1 MLFLDLSQKRDIF
14 LVSGKEMD
22 ILEHIA
28 SVTLF
33 QALSKEHHKD
43 LNTIVVD

>member
-28 SVTLF
+28 SEIPPLSHSSTL
-33 QALSKEHHKD
+33 L
-43 LNTIVVD
+43 VVKIN